1 MFMPG
6 PRKSSNRAIAATL
19 LAVVAI
25 ATGCASPDNRKNHST
40 AVIDESD
47 TDTHPPPQ
55 IIAASTP
62 LECVPYA
69 RGISSVS
76 IRGDAW
82 TWWRSAKGRYKRD
95 RRPAVGSVLVL
106 ERTDRLRYGHVAV
119 VSRVING
126 REILVDHANWLNRG
140 QIHKNLPVRDVS
152 AKNDWSV
159 VRVWYA
165 PGNTLG
171 KRHYPAHGFIH
182 PDQARV
188 LQLQE
193 PRMQGP
199 DVRVLQTRLAR
210 EGLKVARDGIF
221 GPHTRQAVAIY
232 QSQKG
237 LTSDGVAGPETLASL
252 GLSGNP

>member
-1 MFMPG
+1 MPG
-6 PRKSSNRAIAATL
+6 PGKTSNRAIAATL
-19 LAVVAI
+19 MAVVAT
-25 ATGCASPDNRKNHST
+25 ATGCASPDNRADDSKAVMSESGT
-40 AVIDESD
+40 AA
-47 TDTHPPPQ
+47 HLPPQ
-55 IIAASTP
+55 IIAASAP

-69 RGISSVS
+69 RAISSVS

-82 TWWRSAKGRYKRD
+82 TWWRAAAGHYRRD

-119 VSRVING
+119 VSSVINS

-140 QIHKNLPVRDVS
+140 RIHKNLPVRDVS

-165 PGNTLG
+165 PGNSLG
-171 KRHYPAHGFIH
+171 KRHYPAYGFIH

-199 DVRVLQTRLAR
+199 DIRALQMRLAR
-210 EGLKVARDGIF
+210 EGLGVTSDGVF
-221 GPHTRQAVAIY
+221 GPHTRQAVAVY
-232 QSQKG
+232 QSRNG

-252 GLSGNP
+252 GLATDP